1 MSFMIVLLLNAQ
13 SPLLFTMF
21 SLQSFPSG
29 LAMAGLPKLP
39 FIVVKKANKASQRH
53 RISSLSSNT
62 SEDDYQSCQSSPS
75 VSRDSSPVRRE
86 QGDSSTA
93 RREQCY
99 SSSVRMEH
107 GESSAGRR
115 KQGDRSPVRRE
126 LGESSPG
133 RRKQGDRSPVRRE
146 QDESSQSPGR
156 RKQGDSSPLR
166 REQGD
171 TVRLKNVIS
180 SDGGFSYILNSGGE
194 VKRQVYL
201 FPTKVVTSKQRSDCV
216 REFIGKLYE
225 FNGEDKNAKVD
236 NVLCKL
242 TPECTRQHIAESS
255 QAKMISKNV
264 RRLPDAGGFKKP
276 NPDLAPS
283 TPGPRV
289 SQVKDIYTP
298 HTPRDSLRIMT
309 HLQLSEDDGRY
320 VRSIS
325 LVGLAS
331 EYSIKQLKTELL
343 GNSGKGWVKAEKLT
357 FKKWFRTR
365 PNEIKNSENGKA
377 AVKEIIIG
385 KIPKEDIIPAV
396 KHWADTLSRS
406 DQYVDMQDM
415 PDCPDILRD
424 TVVIVCGNDSGQ
436 GHTREG
442 IRFCN
447 RTSANSGSKVF
458 VTAVMVGTDKS
469 LSLFQKQ
476 FLFSSLSALR
486 NLTTIKMGGKE
497 RKVIKFSCMDYEAAA
512 EDIGTQVCTLLHV
525 S

>member
-1 MSFMIVLLLNAQ
+1 M
-13 SPLLFTMF
+13 
-21 SLQSFPSG
+21 
-29 LAMAGLPKLP
+29 
-39 FIVVKKANKASQRH
+39 
-53 RISSLSSNT
+53 
-62 SEDDYQSCQSSPS
+62 
-75 VSRDSSPVRRE
+75 
-86 QGDSSTA
+86 
-93 RREQCY
+93 
-99 SSSVRMEH
+99 
-107 GESSAGRR
+107 
-115 KQGDRSPVRRE
+115 
-126 LGESSPG
+126 
-133 RRKQGDRSPVRRE
+133 
-146 QDESSQSPGR
+146 
-156 RKQGDSSPLR
+156 
-166 REQGD
+166 
-171 TVRLKNVIS
+171 IS